1 MEVKGL
7 ALLWTYNN
15 NKSHGSVHGGGI
27 ALHCIALAHGLLSH
41 TCTGI
46 DI

>member
-15 NKSHGSVHGGGI
+15 NKSHGSVHGGGM
-27 ALHCIALAHGLLSH
+27 ALHLHMGCEVTLALE
-41 TCTGI
+41 
-46 DI
+46 